1 MDCVSSSFQQFSA
14 VTMVIFCIQCAHPTD
29 ILEPASRML
38 IDDSPPRIEVQ
49 ETPDEG
55 RVVSLRGAWTA
66 ANLTVPAAWAALTAQ
81 LNGLRGEGGPSS
93 PKAEKSSQTPQRA
106 AGRWSLA
113 GIEKFDYLGAQVLWN
128 QWGHQ
133 WPAALEVEPEQR
145 AMLET
150 VEKFTVKLPPARKS
164 SWSEPLLVLGNRL
177 LSLLDHVKGLLRLLG
192 QLLLD
197 IGRLVRRPHQGPW
210 RDFSGHLFH
219 FGATAL
225 PITALVGFL
234 IGVVLAYLIS
244 QQLRQFGADAFI
256 VDILGISLIRELG
269 PVLAAILIAG
279 RSGSAITAQIGVMR
293 VTEELDAM
301 RVMGIA
307 RGFRLVMP
315 RALALALVMPLI
327 SVWTTLAAL
336 LGGMLAADISMGVT
350 PSFFI
355 NALPAA
361 VKVSN
366 LTLATAKSTVFGLLI
381 ALVGCHYGLRVKPNT
396 ESLGQG
402 TTASVVTSIT
412 VVILVDA
419 LFAVLFKN
427 VGI

>member
-1 MDCVSSSFQQFSA
+1 MPPSA
-14 VTMVIFCIQCAHPTD
+14 
-29 ILEPASRML
+29 
-38 IDDSPPRIEVQ
+38 PRIDTQQAELGLLHLVLG
-49 ETPDEG
+49 T
-55 RVVSLRGAWTA
+55 WTA
-66 ANLTVPAAWAALTAQ
+66 ADLTLKPAWDALTVQLKAL
-81 LNGLRGEGGPSS
+81 
-93 PKAEKSSQTPQRA
+93 EKSAEATWDLRKIDQ
-106 AGRWSLA
+106 L
-113 GIEKFDYLGAQVLWN
+113 DHLGAQLLWN
-128 QWGHQ
+128 HWGRA
-133 WPAALEVEPEQR
+133 WPAQLEVEVSQR
-145 AMLET
+145 AVLET
-150 VEKFTVKLPPARKS
+150 VADFAVVPVKVVKPDWK
-164 SWSEPLLVLGNRL
+164 EPIRMLGSRL
-177 LSLLDHVKGLLRLLG
+177 LSALDHLKSLTRLIG

-197 IGRLVRRPHQGPW
+197 IIRLIRHPQEAPW
-210 RDFSGHLFH
+210 RDFSGHLYH
-219 FGATAL
+219 IGATAL

-244 QQLRQFGADAFI
+244 QQLKQFGADAFI
-256 VDILGISLIRELG
+256 VNILGISLIRELG

-307 RGFRLVMP
+307 KGFRLVMP
-315 RALALALVMPLI
+315 RALALAVAMPLI
-327 SVWTTLAAL
+327 SVWTTIAAL
-336 LGGMLAADISMGVT
+336 LGGMLASYVAMDIT

-361 VKVSN
+361 VQLAN
-366 LTLATAKSTVFGLLI
+366 LTLATAKSVVFGFLI
-381 ALVGCHYGLRVKPNT
+381 ALVACHFGLRVKPNT
-396 ESLGQG
+396 ESLGKG

>member
-1 MDCVSSSFQQFSA
+1 
-14 VTMVIFCIQCAHPTD
+14 
-29 ILEPASRML
+29 ML
-38 IDDSPPRIEVQ
+38 MEDSTPRIEQQDTPQGRLFVVQ
-49 ETPDEG
+49 
-55 RVVSLRGAWTA
+55 GAWTA
-66 ANLTVPAAWAALTAQ
+66 AGLTGERVWEALTAQ
-81 LNGLRGEGGPSS
+81 LQGLGDASR
-93 PKAEKSSQTPQRA
+93 SQ
-106 AGRWSLA
+106 AGWNLEQVRKL
-113 GIEKFDYLGAQVLWN
+113 DHLGAQVLWN
-128 QWGHQ
+128 YWGRN
-133 WPAALEVEPEQR
+133 WPAQLQVEPNQR
-145 AMLET
+145 AVLET
-150 VEKFTVKLPPARKS
+150 VAKFSTEPPKRQKPG
-164 SWSEPLLVLGNRL
+164 WSQPFILLGIRVLR
-177 LSLLDHVKGLLRLLG
+177 LLDHLKGLVRLIG

-197 IGRLVRRPHQGPW
+197 IIRLIRRPQEGPW
-210 RDFSGHLFH
+210 RDLSGHLFH
-219 FGATAL
+219 IGATAL

-256 VDILGISLIRELG
+256 VNILGISLIRELG

-315 RALALALVMPLI
+315 RALALAVVMPLI
-327 SVWTTLAAL
+327 SVWTTIAAL
-336 LGGMLAADISMGVT
+336 LGGMLAADISMDVT
-350 PSFFI
+350 PSYFI
-355 NALPAA
+355 NSLPAA
-361 VKVSN
+361 VDVAN
-366 LTLATAKSTVFGLLI
+366 LTLATGKSVVFGVLI

-419 LFAVLFKN
+419 LFAVLFKS

>member
-1 MDCVSSSFQQFSA
+1 
-14 VTMVIFCIQCAHPTD
+14 
-29 ILEPASRML
+29 ML
-38 IDDSPPRIEVQ
+38 MEDSIPRIEQQDTPQGRLFVVQ
-49 ETPDEG
+49 
-55 RVVSLRGAWTA
+55 GAWTA
-66 ANLTVPAAWAALTAQ
+66 AGLTGEAVWTALTAQ
-81 LNGLRGEGGPSS
+81 LQGLKEGSSS
-93 PKAEKSSQTPQRA
+93 P
-106 AGRWSLA
+106 AGWNLEQV
-113 GIEKFDYLGAQVLWN
+113 GKLDHLGAQVLWN
-128 QWGHQ
+128 HWGRD
-133 WPAALEVEPEQR
+133 WPAQLQLEPNQR
-145 AMLET
+145 AVLET
-150 VEKFTVKLPPARKS
+150 VAKFSTEPPKRRKPD
-164 SWSEPLLVLGNRL
+164 WSEPFILLGTRVLR
-177 LSLLDHVKGLLRLLG
+177 LLDHLKGLVRLIG

-197 IGRLVRRPHQGPW
+197 VIRLVRRPQEGPW
-210 RDFSGHLFH
+210 RDLSGHLFH
-219 FGATAL
+219 IGATAL

-256 VDILGISLIRELG
+256 VNILGISLIRELG

-301 RVMGIA
+301 RVMGIP

-315 RALALALVMPLI
+315 RALALAVVMPLI
-327 SVWTTLAAL
+327 SVWTTIAAL
-336 LGGMLAADISMGVT
+336 LGGMLAADISMDVS
-350 PSFFI
+350 PSYFV
-355 NALPAA
+355 NSLPAA
-361 VKVSN
+361 VDVAN
-366 LTLATAKSTVFGLLI
+366 LSLATGKSVVFGVLI

-419 LFAVLFKN
+419 LFAVLFKS